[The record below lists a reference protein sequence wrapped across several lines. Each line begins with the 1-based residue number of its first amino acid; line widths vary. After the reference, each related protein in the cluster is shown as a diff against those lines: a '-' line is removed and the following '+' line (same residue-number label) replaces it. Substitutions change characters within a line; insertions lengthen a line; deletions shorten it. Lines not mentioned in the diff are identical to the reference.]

1 MASPEKIKLPQ
12 KPPMV
17 MVDELLPAEKDL
29 IKTRFL
35 IRHDNIFCHERYFTE
50 AGLVEN
56 MAQTAAAGIGAKT
69 TTEAGKPPVGFI
81 GGIKN
86 LRIYSFPEV
95 GQEIITTVEVL
106 HEVFEAS
113 VVKASVFLN
122 DTVIAECEL
131 KIFLI
136 Q

>member
-1 MASPEKIKLPQ
+1 
-12 KPPMV
+12 
-17 MVDELLPAEKDL
+17 MVDELLSAEKGL

-35 IRHDNIFCHERYFTE
+35 IRRENVFCHEGSFTE

-56 MAQTAAAGIGAKT
+56 MAQTAAAGIGAKPST
-69 TTEAGKPPVGFI
+69 DAKKPPVGFI

-86 LRIYSFPEV
+86 LKIYSYPKV
-95 GQEIITTVEVL
+95 GQEITTTVEVL

-113 VVKASVFLN
+113 VVKASVSLK
-122 DTVIAECEL
+122 DAVIAECEL